1 MKKLILVICVSAF
14 VNVFG
19 TMAQS
24 TTATTKTAPAAKNEA
39 LNGEALIA
47 KSDCLTCHQMHVKV
61 IGPAYDKVAQ
71 KYEATDDN
79 IKLLSKKI
87 IEGGT
92 GVWGTFPMTPHPT
105 LKEEE
110 VNAMVKFILTV
121 KPE

>member
-1 MKKLILVICVSAF
+1 MKKLILVLCVSVF
-14 VNVFG
+14 VNVFA
-19 TMAQS
+19 MAQS
-24 TTATTKTAPAAKNEA
+24 TTAATKTTPAAKKEE

-71 KYEATDDN
+71 KYEATPEN
-79 IKLLSKKI
+79 IAMLSKKI

-92 GVWGTFPMTPHPT
+92 GVWGAFPMTPHAT

-110 VNAMVKFILTV
+110 VKAMVKFILTV